1 MRTMLV
7 RLTAKRA
14 AWLTALAVL
23 GPACVGGESTP
34 SSVADASSTSG
45 ANPFVGTFT
54 ATYAGVYTITSP
66 AVQPQASNTET
77 GTFVI
82 TAPTANTLQ
91 IVATFTGTNG
101 VSGTCTATADRS
113 GDAAS
118 SDPATQGCPYAVT
131 GGTQTNEG
139 SSTLGVSGGIVT
151 DVVTGTFTGT
161 NASGSYGGT
170 YSGTWTLTPQ

>member
-66 AVQPQASNTET
+66 AVQPQASNTE
-77 GTFVI
+77 
-82 TAPTANTLQ
+82 
-91 IVATFTGTNG
+91 TGTNG